1 MTEEKVYDVA
11 IIEDDRVL
19 GSMLQENVSSISGFR
34 CSQLFTSVKDFF
46 EAKPEFQIL
55 LLDVNLKDENGIQAI
70 EPILEIYP
78 DAAIVMNTIRDD
90 ADTIFEALK
99 RGAVGYL
106 DKQTIGVNLEDVLKT
121 VSDGGAFMTP
131 RIARKI
137 RDTYFTS
144 HRTYLSLL
152 TDRERDVTNGIVEGL
167 SYKLIADRYGI
178 AINTVRMYVKKI
190 YKKLRVHNRS
200 ELGKVIRN

>member
-34 CSQLFTSVKDFF
+34 CSQLFASVKDFF

-78 DAAIVMNTIRDD
+78 DAAIIMNTIRDD

-200 ELGKVIRN
+200 ELGRVIRS